1 MVNMLEKE
9 LLKYIK
15 VIIDGLLI
23 NEKGSFL

>member
-23 NEKGSFL
+23 NEKGLFL